1 MEFTTLANG
10 LQMPKL
16 GYGVFQIDDDTTER
30 TVAQALDAGYRM
42 IDTAQAYF
50 NERGVGAGIKDSGV
64 AREDIFL
71 VTKVWVTNYGRAY
84 DSLQESLERLGTDHV
99 DLVLLH
105 QAYND
110 YYDAWRDLERA
121 YSDGL
126 ASAIGVSNFNP
137 NRMLD
142 IATFSDVTPM
152 VNQIETHVFRP
163 AREDHAVMDD
173 LGVAHMSWGP
183 FAEGMNNIF
192 ANPVLN
198 EIASAH
204 GKTAGQVALRYLLD
218 LDVIAISKTVR
229 PERMAENLDVF
240 DFSLTESDHAALA
253 SLEESGFSCFDHTN
267 MDTVRG
273 LLGYIK
279 ENNHVG

>member
-1 MEFTTLANG
+1 
-10 LQMPKL
+10 MPKL
-16 GYGVFQIDDDTTER
+16 GYGVFQIDDDTTEC

-105 QAYND
+105 QPYND
-110 YYDAWRDLERA
+110 CYGAWRDLERA

-142 IATFSDVTPM
+142 IAAFADVTPM

-204 GKTAGQVALRYLLD
+204 GKTAGQVVLRYLLD
-218 LDVIAISKTVR
+218 LDVIVIPKTVR

-253 SLEESGFSCFDHTN
+253 SLEETGFSCFSHD
-267 MDTVRG
+267 DVETVRG

-279 ENNHVG
+279 ENM

>member
-1 MEFTTLANG
+1 
-10 LQMPKL
+10 MPKL

-50 NERGVGAGIKDSGV
+50 NESGVGAGIKDSGV
-64 AREDIFL
+64 ARDDIFL
-71 VTKVWVTNYGRAY
+71 VTKVWVTNYDRAY

-110 YYDAWRDLERA
+110 YYGAWRDLERA

-142 IATFSDVTPM
+142 IAAFSDVTPM

-163 AREDHAVMDD
+163 AREDHTVMDD

-218 LDVIAISKTVR
+218 LDVIAIPKTVR

-253 SLEESGFSCFDHTN
+253 SLEEPGFSCFDHTN
-267 MDTVRG
+267 VETVRG
-273 LLGYIK
+273 LLVYIK